1 MRKGRCRSTILQT
14 CNMTPC
20 SLYRPT
26 SHNNTSS
33 TSGAG
38 FAETTHPDRNE
49 REPPTI
55 PEDPKIISAAPDE
68 TAVGRSAR
76 RGNHAARRLGSFR
89 GAVLRTTTNSD
100 ARIRIGTRYRRAFLA
115 RRDQV
120 VEPPLPG
127 RGSRCASDM
136 RCHSRARRRLLN
148 SRRYG
153 RTFVTEVP
161 VQWGRARLRRDAG
174 GADPGAMRR
183 RYRPWIIFRVGVQSC
198 VKLGADSAVG
208 GLGRCRLGRCR

>member
-1 MRKGRCRSTILQT
+1 MLFRSGLPR
-14 CNMTPC
+14 TPAGPDTNA
-20 SLYRPT
+20 RTGT
-26 SHNNTSS
+26 SPAPS
-33 TSGAG
+33 
-38 FAETTHPDRNE
+38 PDRNE
-49 REPPTI
+49 HNPPTI
-55 PEDPKIISAAPDE
+55 PEDPKTIPANPDE
-68 TAVGRSAR
+68 TAVGHSAR

-198 VKLGADSAVG
+198 VKLGADSAVEVEI
-208 GLGRCRLGRCR
+208 GRASCRERV